1 MVSRRDHLKCKKR
14 NVLHYLTL
22 KNFKKIVNNR
32 AIIVYLSMEFY
43 IDIKIINIKSI

>member
-32 AIIVYLSMEFY
+32 AIIVYLWNH

>member
-1 MVSRRDHLKCKKR
+1 MQEQECPALFI
-14 NVLHYLTL
+14 TL

-32 AIIVYLSMEFY
+32 DIIVYLSMKSY